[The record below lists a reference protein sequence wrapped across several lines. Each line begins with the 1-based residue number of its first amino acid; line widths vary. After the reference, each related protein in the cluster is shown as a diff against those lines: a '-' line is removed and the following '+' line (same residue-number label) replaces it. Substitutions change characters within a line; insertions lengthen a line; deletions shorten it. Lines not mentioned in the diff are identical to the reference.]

1 MLASLSWET
10 FWQDLRYAFRGLAR
24 NKAFSAV
31 AILTLALGI
40 GANTA
45 IFSVLEGVV
54 LDPLPYPS
62 PDRLVVLAL
71 YNRTLKYPTNLSYPD
86 FLDWQR
92 NSRTFEQIAAFQNQG
107 YDLSSPGAPQHLEG
121 KEVSSTFFRT
131 LGVKLALGRDLSPEE
146 DRSGGAPV
154 AIISDRL
161 WQDRFARNPS
171 ALGKAITLSGV
182 DYTVVG
188 LLAPEFRFGNAQAD
202 VYTPMGRADLLYR
215 SDRTVHD
222 ILAFARLKP
231 DVTLGQGRAEM
242 NTVQDHIAQLNPET
256 ERGQGIFIAPLK
268 QFLVGDVSGT
278 LLLLLGAVGL
288 VLLIA
293 CANVANLL
301 LARSAVRAREFAVRL
316 ALGASRTRM
325 VRQLVTETVLLSV
338 IGGAVGL
345 AVAKWGLSAVL
356 ATAPGRLP
364 RSENIGVNAWVLLF
378 ALAVSIAVG
387 VLFGLMPALRS
398 SKTDVQ
404 AGLKEGSR
412 SIAGGHHRTQGALI
426 VAQIALAAI
435 LLTGGSLLLRTI
447 RNLVTVSPGFDPTH
461 VVTFQVG
468 LSSSVTNSAS
478 KIRTAYQQLVDRIRQ
493 IPGVESADITALVP
507 MGQGSN
513 EGPFW
518 VGARQP
524 ASMAEIPRAIWY
536 PTGPDYLRTM
546 SIPLLRGRFLTPAD
560 DAKSEPV
567 VLIDSL
573 LARTSFPNQD
583 PIGKTVTVPHWGAV
597 RNLPVRIVGVV
608 GHVKHYGLD
617 GSIGEKPQI
626 YYSFYQLPDD
636 VLPSFR
642 SEVNLAVRT
651 SFDAATVMSAIRSA
665 VYQAGSDQPV
675 YNIHTMQQ
683 LVSDSMGRQ
692 RFPMLLLMAFAFLA
706 LLLASV
712 GIYGV
717 ISYLMTQRVHE
728 IGIRMALGAAKRD
741 VLQIVLGQGLR
752 LAVTGVVVGTAAALI
767 LARLLTSFS
776 HLLYGVRTSDPLT
789 FTAVSLVLIGA
800 TILASYVPARRAA
813 RVDPMIALRHE

>member
-1 MLASLSWET
+1 MLALLSLET
-10 FWQDLRYAFRGLAR
+10 LRQDVRYAFRGLAR

-54 LDPLPYPS
+54 LDPLPYPI
-62 PDRLVVLAL
+62 PDRLVVVAL
-71 YNRTLKYPTNLSYPD
+71 YNRTLKYPTDLSYPD

-92 NSRTFEQIAAFQNQG
+92 SSRSFEQIAAFQNQG
-107 YDLSSPGAPQHLEG
+107 YDLSSPGTPEHLEG
-121 KEVSSTFFRT
+121 KEVSSNFFAT
-131 LGVKLALGRDLSPEE
+131 LGAKLALGRELSPEE
-146 DRSGGAPV
+146 DRSGGAPAV
-154 AIISDRL
+154 VITDRL
-161 WQDRFARNPS
+161 WRERFGGS
-171 ALGKAITLSGV
+171 AAALDKTLTMFGYDFTIVGV
-182 DYTVVG
+182 
-188 LLAPEFRFGNAQAD
+188 LRPEFRFGNKNAD
-202 VYTPMGRADLLYR
+202 VYTSLGRTDPIYR
-215 SDRTVHD
+215 NDRTVHD
-222 ILAFARLKP
+222 ILVIARLKP
-231 DVTLGQGRAEM
+231 DVSLGQARAEM

-278 LLLLLGAVGL
+278 LLLLLGAVAL

-301 LARSAVRAREFAVRL
+301 LARSAVRAREFSVRL

-325 VRQLVTETVLLSV
+325 VRQLITETVLLSV
-338 IGGAVGL
+338 IGGALGL

-356 ATAPGRLP
+356 AAAPERLP

-378 ALAVSIAVG
+378 ALAVSIVVG
-387 VLFGLMPALRS
+387 ALFGLLPALRS
-398 SKTDVQ
+398 AKTDVQ
-404 AGLKEGSR
+404 AGLKEGGR
-412 SIAGGHHRTQGALI
+412 NIAGGHHRTQGVLI
-426 VAQIALAAI
+426 VAQIALAVI
-435 LLTGGSLLLRTI
+435 LLTGGSLLFRTI
-447 RNLVTVSPGFDPTH
+447 RNLVTVSPGFDPSH

-468 LSSSVTNSAS
+468 LSPSVTNSAS
-478 KIRTAYQQLVDRIRQ
+478 KTRSAFQQLVERMRQ
-493 IPGVESADITALVP
+493 IPGVDSADITALVP

-513 EGPFW
+513 EGPYW

-546 SIPLLRGRFLTPAD
+546 SIPLLRGRFLTSAD
-560 DAKSEPV
+560 SAKSEPV

-573 LARTSFPNQD
+573 LARTSFPDQD
-583 PIGKTVTVPHWGAV
+583 PVGQTITVPHWGAA
-597 RNLPVRIVGVV
+597 RNLAARIVGVV

-626 YYSFYQLPDD
+626 YYSFYQLPDEL
-636 VLPSFR
+636 LPAFSP
-642 SEVNLAVRT
+642 EVNLVVRT
-651 SFDAATVMSAIRSA
+651 HVSAPTVMTVIRTA

-675 YNIHTMQQ
+675 YNIHTMQE

-692 RFPMLLLMAFAFLA
+692 RFPMLLLLALAGLA

-717 ISYLMTQRVHE
+717 ISYLMAQRVHE
-728 IGIRMALGAAKRD
+728 IGIRVALGAAQRD
-741 VLQIVLGQGLR
+741 VLQMVLGQGLR
-752 LAVTGVVVGTAAALI
+752 LAIAGIALGAAAAFI

-776 HLLYGVRTSDPLT
+776 NLLYGVRSSDPLT
-789 FTAVSLVLIGA
+789 FIAVSLVLIGA
-800 TILASYVPARRAA
+800 TILACYVPARRAA
-813 RVDPMIALRHE
+813 QVDPMIALRHE